1 MKPPANLVQGKPSYK
16 LNSGKYK
23 PHLGEVTQPTVGT
36 DLASNILPNKKV
48 KNEYI
53 PTPLKQMGIL
63 DEISLACRDVNDLRR
78 VVRGNG
84 VFFNKQ
90 LVNAKPISGL
100 SRQAFS
106 NDRVGEFGFNPKQ
119 TPQVTVR
126 TF

>member
-1 MKPPANLVQGKPSYK
+1 MRPPANLVQGKPSYK

-23 PHLGEVTQPTVGT
+23 PHLGEVIQPVVGT
-36 DLASNILPNKKV
+36 DLASNILPNRKV

-53 PTPLKQMGIL
+53 PSPLKQMGID
-63 DEISLACRDVNDLRR
+63 DEISLSCRSVNDLRR

-84 VFFNKQ
+84 LFFNKQ

-106 NDRVGEFGFNPKQ
+106 DDRVGEFGFNPKQ
-119 TPQVTVR
+119 NAQLTVR

>member
-36 DLASNILPNKKV
+36 DLASNILPNRKV

-63 DEISLACRDVNDLRR
+63 DEISLACRSVNDLRR

-90 LVNAKPISGL
+90 LVNATPISGL

-119 TPQVTVR
+119 DAQVTVR